1 MQGSATDTPEEI
13 TIDPAERGGA
23 AWMAKCEKEIGTE
36 EGVQRVKTFVRR
48 FKRKGGEDGG
58 PGDLDA
64 LHADLVAIM
73 FADEQEAAD
82 ELRNFLE
89 GDGAWD
95 ICGST
100 FSSAEQEEKIR
111 FMNVLNRIK
120 WIPDNDP
127 TVAD

>member
-89 GDGAWD
+89 GDGEWGSL
-95 ICGST
+95 CGLV
-100 FSSAEQEEKIR
+100 IR
-111 FMNVLNRIK
+111 KRLVRLSVVLSRRK
-120 WIPDNDP
+120 RLSL
-127 TVAD
+127 